1 MGRRFH
7 IVVLEDNEPDLL
19 VVKHSIFETGIECEF
34 TAFRD
39 GDDCVAYLND
49 PASSIPDLMILDL
62 NVPKVEG
69 TSVLNN
75 VRANPRWAHVSVL
88 MFTASQD
95 PADVA
100 RVKMLGADDCF
111 IKPMTL
117 AGFEKIGHA
126 VKDWLEKRVTA
137 TRT

>member
-19 VVKHSIFETGIECEF
+19 VVKQSILETGIECEF

-39 GDDCVAYLND
+39 GDEAVAYLHD
-49 PASSIPDLMILDL
+49 PASRIPDLMILDV

-69 TSVLNN
+69 TSVLNS
-75 VRANPRWAHVSVL
+75 VRANPRWGHVRVL

-95 PADVA
+95 PADLA

-117 AGFEKIGHA
+117 AGFEKIGQS
-126 VKDWLEKRVTA
+126 VKDWLEKSVTA